1 MLTVIIL
8 EQLPKRKH
16 TRLKDYDYST
26 PGAYF
31 ITICTKDKKPILG
44 EVIAGD
50 ELNKSQMRLSPIG
63 KIANREI
70 SKIESHYD
78 NVKIDK
84 FVVMPNHIHLIVII
98 TERINPFPTSKK
110 FDITNI
116 IGKFKA
122 AVTRNVGKAF
132 MPSAKTFLWQ
142 TSFHDHII
150 RDERDYRKIW
160 EYIDENPVRWMCDK
174 FYITEDEKE

>member
-1 MLTVIIL
+1 M
-8 EQLPKRKH
+8 ELPNRKQI
-16 TRLKDYDYST
+16 RLKNYDYST

-31 ITICTKDKKPILG
+31 ITICTKDKKTILG
-44 EVIAGD
+44 KITVGD
-50 ELNKSQMRLSPIG
+50 VLNKSQMHLSQIG

-70 SKIESHYD
+70 LQIESHYD

-84 FVVMPNHIHLIVII
+84 FIIMPNHIHMIVVI
-98 TERINPFPTSKK
+98 TERINPFPTSRKY
-110 FDITNI
+110 DIPNI

-132 MPSAKTFLWQ
+132 MPSAKTLLWQ
-142 TSFHDHII
+142 TSFYDHII

-160 EYIDENPVRWMCDK
+160 EYIDENPVRWTCDK
-174 FYITEDEKE
+174 FYVEE